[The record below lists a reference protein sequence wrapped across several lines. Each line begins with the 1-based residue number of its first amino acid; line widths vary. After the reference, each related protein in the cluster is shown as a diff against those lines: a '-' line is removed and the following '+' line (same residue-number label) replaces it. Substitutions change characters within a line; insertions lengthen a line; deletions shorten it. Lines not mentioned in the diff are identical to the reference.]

1 MSDRIVIVAEP
12 REVTGKKV
20 KQLRR
25 EGYVPAIIYGQAE
38 PVSIQIETLPLRRAL
53 RVAGMTQLATIDVDG
68 KMYTV
73 LAREIQQHVT
83 RRDILHVDFFEVDM
97 KSTIT
102 SEAEI
107 ITIGES
113 PTVESGE
120 GMINV
125 TLYSVEI
132 ECLPDDLISSLE
144 VDLGLIQTT
153 DDAIYVSDL
162 VAPDGVTILTD
173 PETQIARFE
182 FSRADIEEEEE
193 EEFGEMEAG
202 DVEVIGEEG
211 DEETAGEE

>member
-211 DEETAGEE
+211 DEEAAGEE